1 MFLVFMVMVGNAAIP
16 QRINYEGRL
25 TDSAGN
31 PLTGFYNM
39 RFSITSDSGGS
50 TSIWG
55 PEYHTS
61 VTVTEG
67 VFTVTLGNNTSIPV
81 SVFSDDTRYLK
92 IEIANPATSANY
104 EVLTPHTQLVSV
116 GYAFKSAQAD
126 EALSVSDGSI
136 TTAKIT
142 SEAVTEG
149 KLDSLDLPA
158 DGEYLSWNNA
168 QGRFE
173 WKAAAGTG
181 TVTQV
186 DTGTGLSGGPINTTG
201 TIAIDGTVVT
211 LSGTQTLTNKTFSR
225 VQVDNA
231 NTYVDRDGS
240 NNMTLTDTVTGTRTL
255 AQLAAGG
262 GSGTVTSVDTGTGLT
277 GGPITTSGT
286 VSVDS
291 TVVTLTGSQTL
302 TNKTIDADSNSISN
316 IDDGEIKAAAGIAYS
331 KLNLSNSVVS
341 GDIAADAVTEPKL
354 DALDTPA
361 NAEVLSWNNAS
372 SRFEWVAAGGTG
384 TVTSV
389 GSGTGLIGGPV
400 NTTGTLSIDST
411 VATLT
416 GAQTLTNKTVDADNN
431 TLSNIDNNEIKA
443 AAGIVYSKLNLSN
456 SIVPGDLTA
465 NSVTASAI
473 ASDAVTEPK
482 LDALDTPANAEVLS
496 WNNASSRFE
505 WVAAGGTGTVTQVD
519 TGTGLI
525 GGPVNTT
532 GTLSIDSTVVTL
544 TGAQTLTNKT
554 IDADSNS
561 ISNIDD
567 GEIKAAA
574 GIAYSKLNLSNSVV
588 SGDIAANTIAAVDM
602 GTNSVTS
609 SAVAADAVTEPK
621 LDVLDTPADA
631 EVLSWDNASSR
642 FEWVAAGGTG
652 TVTQVDTGTGLIGG
666 PVNTTGTL
674 SIDSTVATLTG
685 TQTLTN
691 KTIDAD
697 SNTLSNIDNNEIKA
711 AAGIDYS
718 KLNLSNSVV
727 AGDLAANAAVLTFA
741 KEADTRLTG
750 NVDLKEG
757 TNITLTQTGQTI
769 EVASSAGGGTVTSV
783 DSGTGLTGGPV
794 TGAGTISA
802 TYGGS
807 AGDWGTANTLS
818 RSDHLHDSNY
828 VELSG
833 DTMTGVL
840 RVPTLEVSASVYM
853 WESGNN
859 FFLYDPNAGPKTL
872 SQLYLSIA
880 SQEATRLSGDVDIKA
895 GTNVIITQTG
905 QTIEVSSPAGG
916 GTVTSVDSGA
926 GLAGGPITTSGTLE
940 VKYNNTTIGLN
951 GSGSL
956 EVKAASG
963 IIALINTDETDS
975 SGTTTSTAVK
985 SYAVPANTYSR
996 IMVEAE
1002 IGLDHL
1008 GNSDSEWNFILV
1020 YGGVNKETI
1029 PLRFEGS
1036 HAGDANKLSGVIK
1049 YSEAFAAGGTV
1060 QINVSAVTAAGTW
1073 YVRSFRVYG
1082 VI

>member
-1 MFLVFMVMVGNAAIP
+1 
-16 QRINYEGRL
+16 
-25 TDSAGN
+25 
-31 PLTGFYNM
+31 
-39 RFSITSDSGGS
+39 
-50 TSIWG
+50 
-55 PEYHTS
+55 
-61 VTVTEG
+61 
-67 VFTVTLGNNTSIPV
+67 
-81 SVFSDDTRYLK
+81 
-92 IEIANPATSANY
+92 
-104 EVLTPHTQLVSV
+104 
-116 GYAFKSAQAD
+116 
-126 EALSVSDGSI
+126 
-136 TTAKIT
+136 
-142 SEAVTEG
+142 
-149 KLDSLDLPA
+149 
-158 DGEYLSWNNA
+158 
-168 QGRFE
+168 
-173 WKAAAGTG
+173 
-181 TVTQV
+181 
-186 DTGTGLSGGPINTTG
+186 
-201 TIAIDGTVVT
+201 
-211 LSGTQTLTNKTFSR
+211 
-225 VQVDNA
+225 
-231 NTYVDRDGS
+231 
-240 NNMTLTDTVTGTRTL
+240 
-255 AQLAAGG
+255 
-262 GSGTVTSVDTGTGLT
+262 
-277 GGPITTSGT
+277 
-286 VSVDS
+286 
-291 TVVTLTGSQTL
+291 
-302 TNKTIDADSNSISN
+302 
-316 IDDGEIKAAAGIAYS
+316 
-331 KLNLSNSVVS
+331 
-341 GDIAADAVTEPKL
+341 
-354 DALDTPA
+354 
-361 NAEVLSWNNAS
+361 
-372 SRFEWVAAGGTG
+372 
-384 TVTSV
+384 
-389 GSGTGLIGGPV
+389 
-400 NTTGTLSIDST
+400 
-411 VATLT
+411 
-416 GAQTLTNKTVDADNN
+416 
-431 TLSNIDNNEIKA
+431 
-443 AAGIVYSKLNLSN
+443 
-456 SIVPGDLTA
+456 
-465 NSVTASAI
+465 
-473 ASDAVTEPK
+473 
-482 LDALDTPANAEVLS
+482 
-496 WNNASSRFE
+496 
-505 WVAAGGTGTVTQVD
+505 
-519 TGTGLI
+519 
-525 GGPVNTT
+525 
-532 GTLSIDSTVVTL
+532 
-544 TGAQTLTNKT
+544 
-554 IDADSNS
+554 
-561 ISNIDD
+561 
-567 GEIKAAA
+567 
-574 GIAYSKLNLSNSVV
+574 
-588 SGDIAANTIAAVDM
+588 
-602 GTNSVTS
+602 
-609 SAVAADAVTEPK
+609 
-621 LDVLDTPADA
+621 
-631 EVLSWDNASSR
+631 
-642 FEWVAAGGTG
+642 
-652 TVTQVDTGTGLIGG
+652 
-666 PVNTTGTL
+666 
-674 SIDSTVATLTG
+674 
-685 TQTLTN
+685 
-691 KTIDAD
+691 
-697 SNTLSNIDNNEIKA
+697 LSNIDNNEIKA